1 MTPPRD
7 DQRPRPS
14 PGLRSWPSSVS
25 ATRPRPFRGFLPEHP
40 GQGQPGFPRCP
51 SCRLLPVL
59 LVSLLALPPSAHA
72 ADPTVRLEVRSPL
85 AGCPDAPTLSRAI
98 NAILGR
104 AALGDTPDGPSLS
117 IAFEK
122 DPGGFKSTLSLRA
135 AGGALLGTR
144 ELHRPG
150 RGCAA
155 LEGPVAVV
163 GALLVD
169 IARDSIQLQ
178 VPPPSPGERAAVA
191 DEPPAPSLPG
201 PSPAAPPTAAT
212 PAPPP
217 RWSLQGELAATA
229 ILGLLPGVTPGI
241 RSDLRASRGGGLA
254 GVSRLDFWPS
264 RSSSGAG
271 PGGDFTAGAA
281 SLGLCATAYRS
292 PSLALEGCG
301 LALLGG
307 LQGVGRGTREVRVSR
322 SWLVLG
328 VLDGA
333 VRGRLGGPLWGRL
346 GLGVAAGH
354 RPGRFLFEG
363 PGQELEVHRTWPVAF
378 LATLGLV
385 LDDGS

>member
-1 MTPPRD
+1 MTPSRD

-14 PGLRSWPSSVS
+14 HGLRSWPSSVS
-25 ATRPRPFRGFLPEHP
+25 ARPRPSRGFLPEHP
-40 GQGQPGFPRCP
+40 GQGPLGFLRYPAR
-51 SCRLLPVL
+51 RLLPVA
-59 LVSLLALPPSAHA
+59 LVSLLSLPLSAHA
-72 ADPTVRLEVRSPL
+72 ADPAVRLEVRSSL
-85 AGCPDAPTLSRAI
+85 EGCPDGPTLSRAI
-98 NAILGR
+98 NVILGR

-117 IAFEK
+117 VAFEK
-122 DPGGFKSTLSLRA
+122 DPNGFKSTLSLRA
-135 AGGALLGTR
+135 ADGALLGTR
-144 ELHRPG
+144 ELRRPG

-169 IARDSIQLQ
+169 VARDSIQLR
-178 VPPPSPGERAAVA
+178 VPLPSPGESAAVA
-191 DEPPAPSLPG
+191 DDEPSASLPG
-201 PSPAAPPTAAT
+201 PPPAASSTTAT
-212 PAPPP
+212 PVPLP

-229 ILGLLPGVTPGI
+229 ILGLLPGVTPGV
-241 RSDLRASRGGGLA
+241 RSDLRASPGGALS

-264 RSSSGAG
+264 RSSPGAG
-271 PGGDFTAGAA
+271 PGGDFTAGAV
-281 SLGLCATAYRS
+281 SFGLCVAARRS

-322 SWLVLG
+322 SWLMLG
-328 VLDGA
+328 ELDGA

-378 LATLGLV
+378 LMTLGLV